1 MYAAGDLDAIRKERI
16 ATKLLRVSPE
26 AREGFIL
33 TDFPNNQA
41 DAEQLEE
48 YRGGMNSFVHL
59 SMPDEVSISI
69 EENKLE
75 CQDCGRLYYSE
86 TVTSDEH
93 GIRIEPFMPKDGHCF
108 DCGSSN
114 ITRTGDAKAL
124 EQTLVEYNTKKED
137 LLAFYNHH
145 GLLVDFEVRA
155 GYDDYA
161 RLRDQIQF
169 NIKH

>member
-1 MYAAGDLDAIRKERI
+1 
-16 ATKLLRVSPE
+16 
-26 AREGFIL
+26 
-33 TDFPNNQA
+33 
-41 DAEQLEE
+41 
-48 YRGGMNSFVHL
+48 MNSFVHL

-169 NIKH
+169 NIKHWEKSKHIYLFKL